1 MCDWVRRLDL
11 TEVSMMT
18 GAPKAPT
25 KPLARR
31 PGSGQFA
38 NRKESSDQLA
48 ELMAAFH
55 FTLPPD

>member
-1 MCDWVRRLDL
+1 
-11 TEVSMMT
+11 MT

-55 FTLPPD
+55 FTLPSD